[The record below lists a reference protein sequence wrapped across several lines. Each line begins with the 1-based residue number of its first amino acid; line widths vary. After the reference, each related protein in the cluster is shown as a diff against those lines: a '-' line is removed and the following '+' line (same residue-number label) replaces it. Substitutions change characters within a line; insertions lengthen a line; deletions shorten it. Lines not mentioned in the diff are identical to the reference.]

1 MAQATYTIGSGQSG
15 TAYRTADNNGKQAL
29 LTTHK
34 GSSQPSY
41 REAGMIWC
49 DDSANPLW
57 TYKAYDGT
65 DWITIGTLNTS
76 TNLWT
81 PANAAAQNGANIY
94 AADAGST
101 DAYAITP
108 SPAFTAY
115 SAGLVLHFKA
125 NTLNT
130 GAATL
135 NVNSLGAIALKK
147 NYNQDLVTGDIQ
159 ANQIVSVVYDG
170 TNFQAISITGTRHAV
185 RYFDLA
191 NPAYATAATFTVSRF
206 SCRDSTLTSEIQK
219 STSTTVDL
227 GTTGLNGIAQSSN
240 LTGTVAISGGTVTGT
255 GTSFTTDFI
264 VGEPIWTAS
273 GASRVTAISTN
284 TSMTIE
290 NTGLSVGAGAT
301 YRRGGE
307 ARSTAYY
314 LYAITDGTTPGLI
327 LSARSVALGHTLVDL
342 PSGYN
347 VYRELPFS
355 VCNDA
360 SSNIVPFTAQI
371 DPSGRTVVDYTVT
384 LAAHNNTVGA
394 TNLLDGGTSSS
405 YASVVAYPFMPRTSK
420 KGKFKIGYSHSSS
433 GDGFVRQNGDTSDGV
448 GLRVAASAQIAEGVY
463 EIPTDASQTL
473 QYKVSAGN
481 MDIALAGYIITE
493 VA

>member
-1 MAQATYTIGSGQSG
+1 MSQHDFNLSNQTFPSFRSDLNDALSAIKTLNSG
-15 TAYRTADNNGKQAL
+15 TSAPGTTAAGLIYYN
-29 LTTHK
+29 
-34 GSSQPSY
+34 SSDGWIYQ
-41 REAGMIWC
+41 RNAA
-49 DDSANPLW
+49 DSAWVKKWKIASQGLIPQ
-57 TYKAYDGT
+57 DG
-65 DWITIGTLNTS
+65 S
-76 TNLWT
+76 TV
-81 PANAAAQNGANIY
+81 Y
-94 AADAGST
+94 AADGGAS
-101 DAYAITP
+101 DSYAITLD
-108 SPAFTAY
+108 PAPTAY
-115 SAGLVLHFKA
+115 TTGMVLHFKA
-125 NTLNT
+125 NTANT

-135 NVNSLGAIALKK
+135 NVNSLGAVAIKK

-159 ANQIVSVVYDG
+159 ANQMVSVVYDG

-191 NPAYATAATFTVSRF
+191 NPVYATAATFTVSRF

-284 TSMTIE
+284 TSMTVE

-307 ARSTAYY
+307 ARSTAYN
-314 LYAITDGTTPGLI
+314 LYAMTDGTTHGLI
-327 LSARSVALGHTLVDL
+327 LSTRSLALGNTLVDL
-342 PSGYN
+342 PSGYT

-360 SSNIVPFTAQI
+360 SSNLVPFTVKI

-394 TNLLDGGTSSS
+394 TNLLDGGTAGS
-405 YASVVAYPFMPRTSK
+405 YTDVIAYPFMPKTSK
-420 KGKFKIGYSHSSS
+420 KGKFKIGYSHSTS
-433 GDGFVRQNGDTSDGV
+433 GDGFVRQNGDTSDGI
-448 GLRVAASAQIAEGVY
+448 GLRVASSAQIAEGVY
-463 EIPTDASQTL
+463 DIPTDASQTIE
-473 QYKVSAGN
+473 YKVSAGN
-481 MDIALAGYIITE
+481 MDIALAGYYITE
-493 VA
+493 VN